1 MTQTYYPLH
10 THQDMPTHLDI
21 AKRLVIQRGEAS
33 SPLGQYLSKFT
44 SLSTG
49 LRTGFKLYLAGSM
62 VLIYTAFAI
71 LSPTLHAAELGRLFF
86 TPKQRAQL
94 EQSQPRNVTPNQ
106 TGSSV
111 TVSGIVQ
118 KHGGARTVWINGV
131 AQSAGNSD
139 ILSPDALA
147 VALPGN
153 PQPIKIKVGE
163 RIKLTQ
169 PASPLPE
176 LQPEPQS
183 EEPSVLKE

>member
-1 MTQTYYPLH
+1 MI
-10 THQDMPTHLDI
+10 PTHRPFYAYQDT
-21 AKRLVIQRGEAS
+21 AKRL
-33 SPLGQYLSKFT
+33 
-44 SLSTG
+44 
-49 LRTGFKLYLAGSM
+49 

-118 KHGGARTVWINGV
+118 KYGGARTVWINGV
-131 AQSAGNSD
+131 AQSAGNSN

-169 PASPLPE
+169 PANPQPE
-176 LQPEPQS
+176 FQPEPQS
-183 EEPSVLKE
+183 EPQSEAQSALKE

>member
-1 MTQTYYPLH
+1 M
-10 THQDMPTHLDI
+10 THLHSYQDI
-21 AKRLVIQRGEAS
+21 LRRL
-33 SPLGQYLSKFT
+33 
-44 SLSTG
+44 
-49 LRTGFKLYLAGSM
+49 M
-62 VLIYTAFAI
+62 LIGTAFAI

-94 EQSQPRNVTPNQ
+94 EQSKPRNIMPNQ
-106 TGSSV
+106 SGSSV

-118 KHGGARTVWINGV
+118 RHGGARTAWINGV

-139 ILSPDALA
+139 NQSPDALT

-169 PASPLPE
+169 PASPQPE

-183 EEPSVLKE
+183 EHPSDLKE